1 MTKLIGVVGKS
12 GSGKSTFSK
21 LLAENLKGKAINI
34 DEIGHSIYDNPDFID
49 FIINTFGQ
57 DYVNSEG
64 KIVDRKMIGDFIF
77 SNKNSEKVDAFNK
90 VSWGLMQEKID
101 EKLQNIEEDFVIL
114 DWYNLHNTKYFERA
128 DYTIF
133 VKPQDEEQRMM
144 MVRLRDNISSEYL
157 EKRENAGVKYNEND
171 FDHIFVNTYDDQKTI
186 AYAKDLAEKIKFFVQ
201 KENDDEKTKI

>member
-186 AYAKDLAEKIKFFVQ
+186 AYAKDLAEKIKIFVQ